1 MLRRLFF
8 LFPDEPHAQRAV
20 NQLVNLDIPKRRIHA
35 IARNVELKTLPQATQ
50 RQKNDTTFRIERFL
64 WSSNLVVFLLALI
77 ALVVA
82 LVAGEFIWS
91 MISLAIMAV
100 TFIAGEQFAVRVP
113 DVHLTEF
120 TDALSHG
127 EILLMIDVPS
137 NRVAYIEEFIHHN
150 YLEAAVGGVSWSV
163 ESFGL

>member
-20 NQLVNLDIPKRRIHA
+20 NQLVSLDIPKRRIHA

-50 RQKNDTTFRIERFL
+50 RQKNDTAFRIEQFL

-77 ALVVA
+77 ALVVT

-91 MISLAIMAV
+91 MICLAIMAV

-113 DVHLTEF
+113 NVHLTEF

-137 NRVAYIEEFIHHN
+137 NRVAYIEGFVHHN
-150 YLEAAVGGVSWSV
+150 YPEAAVGGVSWSV

>member
-20 NQLVNLDIPKRRIHA
+20 NQLLRLDVPMRRIHA
-35 IARNVELKTLPQATQ
+35 IARGVELKTLPQATQ
-50 RQKNDTTFRIERFL
+50 RQKNDTAFHIEWFL
-64 WSSNLVVFLLALI
+64 WKSNLVVFALALI

-82 LVAGEFIWS
+82 LVAGDYIWA
-91 MISLAIMAV
+91 MVSLGIMAI
-100 TFIAGEQFAVRVP
+100 TFIAGEQFVVRVP

-120 TDALSHG
+120 ADALSHG

-137 NRVAYIEEFIHHN
+137 NRIAYIEGFVHHN
-150 YLEAAVGGVSWSV
+150 YPEAAVGGVSWSV

>member
-20 NQLVNLDIPKRRIHA
+20 NHLVSLDIPKRRIHA

-50 RQKNDTTFRIERFL
+50 RQKNDTAFRIERFL
-64 WSSNLVVFLLALI
+64 WSSNLFVFFLALI
-77 ALVVA
+77 AIVVT

-91 MISLAIMAV
+91 MICLAIMAV

-113 DVHLTEF
+113 NVHLTEF

-137 NRVAYIEEFIHHN
+137 NRVAYIEGFVHHN
-150 YLEAAVGGVSWSV
+150 YPEAAVGGVSWSV

>member
-1 MLRRLFF
+1 MLRRVFF

-20 NQLVNLDIPKRRIHA
+20 NQLVSLDIPKQRIHA

-50 RQKNDTTFRIERFL
+50 RQKDDTAFHIEWIL
-64 WSSNLVVFLLALI
+64 WNSNLVVFALALI

-82 LVAGEFIWS
+82 LVVGEFIWA
-91 MISLAIMAV
+91 MISFVIMAV
-100 TFIAGEQFAVRVP
+100 TFIAGQQFAVRVP

-120 TDALSHG
+120 VDALSHG

-137 NRVAYIEEFIHHN
+137 SRVAYIEGIVHHK
-150 YLEAAVGGVSWSV
+150 YPEAVAGGVSWSV
-163 ESFGL
+163 GLFGL

>member
-20 NQLVNLDIPKRRIHA
+20 NQLVSLDIPKRRIHA
-35 IARNVELKTLPQATQ
+35 IAQNVELKTLPQATQ
-50 RQKNDTTFRIERFL
+50 RQKNDTAFRIERFL

-91 MISLAIMAV
+91 MICLAIMAV

-113 DVHLTEF
+113 NVHLTEF

-137 NRVAYIEEFIHHN
+137 NRVAYIEGFVHHN
-150 YLEAAVGGVSWSV
+150 YPEAAVGGVSWSV